1 MRQDLL
7 VLDRKNTHLEAASGR
22 LTVRIG
28 EQRPVSISLGPL
40 ERIIIA
46 TPVEMGSQ
54 LLNHLATHQVAV
66 VFLANHYKHTAC
78 WISPTSHGDH
88 LRKLKQYQ
96 YCSQQEQQLVVA
108 KILVRHKLLGQK
120 RNLTRWLQSFTKG
133 RYKILESIN
142 TLNNSL
148 KSLDEASSNQSVM
161 GLEGAAAQAYFQAMA
176 AMLAGSYKF
185 NGRNRRPPKDPI
197 NALLSLTYTL
207 AQQEAEAAL
216 TAYGLDTGL
225 GFLHAPTYGRASLGC
240 DLVSINIQAAK
251 LVQFYIDGPALR
263 IRREGEATRW
273 FPLRRIRQ
281 ICITGQLEVSL
292 ETLFKLAEVRIP
304 VTLFTAS
311 GRLRCQLLHPQ
322 SQLADLTQLLEES
335 KHDIALKDIQEQWYE
350 NSRLQAYAYVGVGK
364 GCVKLAH
371 KDFVQK
377 QGEKLNRY
385 LLKITHQKAA
395 EWMQGISQTGI
406 TRLLDK
412 KGLPLHGTERSQLH
426 KKLSEIAWPIEQQA
440 AYRWLV
446 RNKNKAASQRNLHN
460 AMGELEQLL
469 MPWFE
474 RCLNQL
480 QSGLEQAS
488 YTATVGS
495 TNRRFA

>member
-1 MRQDLL
+1 MP
-7 VLDRKNTHLEAASGR
+7 N
-22 LTVRIG
+22 
-28 EQRPVSISLGPL
+28 
-40 ERIIIA
+40 
-46 TPVEMGSQ
+46 
-54 LLNHLATHQVAV
+54 
-66 VFLANHYKHTAC
+66 
-78 WISPTSHGDH
+78 
-88 LRKLKQYQ
+88 
-96 YCSQQEQQLVVA
+96 
-108 KILVRHKLLGQK
+108 
-120 RNLTRWLQSFTKG
+120 
-133 RYKILESIN
+133 
-142 TLNNSL
+142 
-148 KSLDEASSNQSVM
+148 
-161 GLEGAAAQAYFQAMA
+161 
-176 AMLAGSYKF
+176 
-185 NGRNRRPPKDPI
+185 
-197 NALLSLTYTL
+197 
-207 AQQEAEAAL
+207 
-216 TAYGLDTGL
+216 
-225 GFLHAPTYGRASLGC
+225 
-240 DLVSINIQAAK
+240 LVSINIQAAK

-281 ICITGQLEVSL
+281 ICITGQLEVGL

-350 NSRLQAYAYVGVGK
+350 NSRLQAYAYVGVSK

-385 LLKITHQKAA
+385 LLKITHQNAVG
-395 EWMQGISQTGI
+395 WMQGISQTGI

-426 KKLSEIAWPIEQQA
+426 RQLSEIAWPIEQQA